1 MGPPAAPGGKNRLET
16 FRRRPQRRDPAVNG
30 PGLFSR
36 RLAVLTLDWTG
47 CGRVCSVRV
56 CIGAFSSFFFA
67 SLFFSPI
74 SLCLFLLQAPLPALG
89 KLRPC

>member
-56 CIGAFSSFFFA
+56 CIGAFSSFFFCFPF
-67 SLFFSPI
+67 LFSDLALPFSSPGTI
-74 SLCLFLLQAPLPALG
+74 ACI
-89 KLRPC
+89 R